1 MKVPRGLSSRFRRER
16 GQTMVEFAIIVPILL
31 LVLLAILQFGIVF
44 HNYITVT
51 DAARA
56 GARQAA
62 VGRGMADP
70 VGAATTRVRNSA
82 VNLNQSKLG
91 VNVTGTWTQGSDVT
105 VTVTYPYSVSILG
118 LVVKSGTLSTKTVE
132 RVE

>member
-1 MKVPRGLSSRFRRER
+1 
-16 GQTMVEFAIIVPILL
+16 MVEFAIIVPILL

-70 VGAATTRVRNSA
+70 VGASTTRVRSSA
-82 VNLNQSKLG
+82 VNLDQSKLG
-91 VNVTGTWTQGSDVT
+91 VSVTGTWAQGSDVT